1 MRDGGRRIRPRWLIA
16 IAISLAVGLGVGA
29 VALAAG
35 NDGVGAQ
42 IAALNAKY
50 KAMPSPS
57 TVEEALQRNWDYER
71 EFAAIGGEAPNGSD
85 QLTPAD
91 YESHVVPEGIQPAKE
106 DPPGFHVS
114 NMWSGEVAGEFVVV
128 ASATPESAPGQGG
141 VIVFDSQGQSPFIA
155 APSGLIGALT
165 IVSVSG
171 TRLELANPNG
181 TRIAFD
187 AALRAFV

>member
-1 MRDGGRRIRPRWLIA
+1 MRPKSLIV
-16 IAISLAVGLGVGA
+16 IALFLTVGLAAGA
-29 VALAAG
+29 VALATG
-35 NDGVGAQ
+35 SDDVDAQ

-50 KAMPSPS
+50 EAMPSPS

-71 EFAAIGGEAPNGSD
+71 EFAAIGGEAPNGSVE
-85 QLTPAD
+85 LTPAD
-91 YESHVVPEGIQPAKE
+91 YESHVVPEGIQPATE
-106 DPPGFHVS
+106 DPPGFHLS
-114 NMWSGEVAGEFVVV
+114 NMWSGEVGGDYVVV
-128 ASATPESAPGQGG
+128 AAATPESAPGQGG

-155 APSGLIGALT
+155 APRGVIGALT

-181 TRIAFD
+181 IRVAFD